1 LPGRSYAVCLVHLV
15 DLVYFVY
22 PVDLVHLINL
32 VQPNKQDK
40 PNKPN
45 NSLLTPTIFFYSLLQ
60 YKNECADI
68 HVATGIDLLTKFY
81 L

>member
-1 LPGRSYAVCLVHLV
+1 VVCLVHLV
-15 DLVYFVY
+15 DLVCFVY
-22 PVDLVHLINL
+22 PVDLVHLISL

-45 NSLLTPTIFFYSLLQ
+45 NDLLTPTFSIYSLLQ
-60 YKNECADI
+60 YKDECADI
-68 HVATGIDLLTKFY
+68 HPITGNHLLTKFY